1 MFDSYQRWVP
11 KPNSLTKISLP
22 PNLRNFI
29 PLTLLITSLVG
40 PFPALIV
47 PPIDAFAIE
56 SSLLPKKLKKLPEAI
71 MVIRDRRFLL
81 DMQSSLWWVANRLVE
96 VWWNRRWVD
105 GGVWNA
111 TAADVVASVASSIG
125 ILMVKTFSASDVDKQ
140 WFHVDTILSIRCRG
154 D

>member
-1 MFDSYQRWVP
+1 
-11 KPNSLTKISLP
+11 
-22 PNLRNFI
+22 
-29 PLTLLITSLVG
+29 
-40 PFPALIV
+40 LIV

-81 DMQSSLWWVANRLVE
+81 DKQSSLWWVANRLVE
-96 VWWNRRWVD
+96 VWWDRRWVD

-125 ILMVKTFSASDVDKQ
+125 ILMVKAFSASDVDKR
-140 WFHVDTILSIRCRG
+140 WFHVPFYKFHVEETKSF
-154 D
+154 